1 MQFVVT
7 LAKVAAG
14 YIGAR
19 GLGKN
24 GEQPGGGGAQ
34 VPAKAAEAAP
44 TGEAEPDRRL
54 GERLSDGLDRVR
66 DIRDRIEKGEGR
78 DMVKS
83 ALARRAEERGYDLD
97 RIRDRWGR
105 DVGGAEAPDADAD
118 VAPAAAV
125 MAVAL
130 DGAAEL
136 SGKSVG
142 SLLDAFNETG
152 VVTHEAETSA
162 ALMLRAM
169 IQAAKADGHIDP
181 QERQQIIDHV
191 GADADAEDLSFVKEQ
206 LDAPVD
212 IAALAADTPEALR
225 VRVYSMSLMSV
236 RLDTPAEA
244 VYLDRLAAALGLDQT
259 VINALHDH
267 LGLAPLYR

>member
-14 YIGAR
+14 YISAR
-19 GLGKN
+19 GLGKD
-24 GEQPGGGGAQ
+24 GGQPGSGGAQ

-83 ALARRAEERGYDLD
+83 ALARRAEDRGYDLD
-97 RIRDRWGR
+97 RIRDRWGG
-105 DVGGAEAPDADAD
+105 DDGGAEAPDAD

-136 SGKSVG
+136 SGQSVG

-225 VRVYSMSLMSV
+225 VRVYTMSLMSV